1 MNPVTCTHS
10 RESPDGGRSLLSG
23 QAESS
28 YVRRVRWAHI
38 RIT

>member
-1 MNPVTCTHS
+1 MNPVACIH
-10 RESPDGGRSLLSG
+10 RHEWPGGGRSLLLR
-23 QAESS
+23 QAESW